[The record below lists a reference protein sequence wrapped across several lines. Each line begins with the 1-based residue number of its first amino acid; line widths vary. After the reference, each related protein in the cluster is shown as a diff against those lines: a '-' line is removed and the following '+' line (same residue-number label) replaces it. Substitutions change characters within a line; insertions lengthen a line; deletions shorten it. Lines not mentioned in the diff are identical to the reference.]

1 MVAPLKQ
8 QLHELVDR
16 LSDQD
21 VAETLAYIRWLIDDG
36 IPPVT
41 TETAPID
48 DEEESEE
55 ERVAVARA
63 LAQLERGDVIPHAQV
78 RRELGL

>member
-16 LSDQD
+16 LGDQD
-21 VAETLAYIRWLIDDG
+21 VAETLEYVRWLIDDG
-36 IPPVT
+36 SLPVT

-48 DEEESEE
+48 DEEESED

-63 LAQLERGDVIPHAQV
+63 LAQLECGDVVPHAQV
-78 RRELGL
+78 RRDLGL